1 MGAQANG
8 PAGRVPVGGVY
19 YRRPFSDLK
28 RARPFLN
35 ESTHRPELPVI
46 IPRAEHPI
54 SRSHIASS
62 ALKVLYRLK
71 DAGYQAF
78 LVGGCVRDIA
88 IGLQPK
94 DFDVA
99 TDASPDE
106 VRALFR
112 SCRLIGRRF
121 RLAHVRFGS
130 HIIEVATFRAAQEPG
145 DDEDAEEE
153 RQGIVD
159 DADPEDDDEFGEDE
173 DEGEGEDEEEGEDED
188 EDDGPVRVEARPSR
202 NPDGQ
207 RVLNERGRVLR
218 DNLYGTIDQDV
229 WRRDFTCN
237 GLYYNIADFSI
248 WDYVGGV
255 ADVRSRTLRLIGDPD
270 TRYREDPVRMLRAV
284 RFQAKLG
291 FTMDPAT
298 RDPIPRLAGLLD
310 GIPPARLFDEFQKLF
325 LTGFAR
331 RACDL
336 LVEHGLFEHLFPATA
351 AQLESDADGMFGR
364 LLRAGLDATDQRV
377 ADGRAVTPMFLFAV
391 LLFGPVS
398 VRAQRRF
405 EGGMKASQAIAESCD
420 EVMRQQAQR
429 IGLPKRFSIPMR
441 EMLALQPRFH
451 QRAGRRG
458 LGFLSHPRFRAAYDF
473 LLLRV
478 EAGGEDPAI
487 GQWWTEIQELPQD
500 ERLARAEALRPEPRQ
515 DGAKRKRRRR
525 GGRGRRKAPPPQD

>member
-1 MGAQANG
+1 M
-8 PAGRVPVGGVY
+8 
-19 YRRPFSDLK
+19 
-28 RARPFLN
+28 N
-35 ESTHRPELPVI
+35 ESTHRSELPVI

-71 DAGYQAF
+71 EAGFQAF

-130 HIIEVATFRAAQEPG
+130 HIIEVATFRAAHDPG

-159 DADPEDDDEFGEDE
+159 DAGLEGEDDFDDEASDDEDEEDDD
-173 DEGEGEDEEEGEDED
+173 
-188 EDDGPVRVEARPSR
+188 GPLPVEARPSR

-291 FTMDPAT
+291 FTMAPAT
-298 RDPIPRLAGLLD
+298 REPIPRLAGLLD

-331 RACDL
+331 RAYEL

-351 AQLESDADGMFGR
+351 AQLEPEADGMFGR
-364 LLRAGLDATDQRV
+364 LLLAGLDATDQRV

-398 VRAQRRF
+398 VGAQRRF
-405 EGGMKASQAIAESCD
+405 EGGMKASQAIAEACD
-420 EVMRQQAQR
+420 EVMRRQAQR

-451 QRAGRRG
+451 QRAGRRA

-478 EAGGEDPAI
+478 GAGGEDPAI
-487 GQWWTEIQELPQD
+487 GQWWTEIQGLPQD

-525 GGRGRRKAPPPQD
+525 GGRGRRRAPPPQD